1 MAESKLTFPLKEIPL
16 GIGNSKWSDLRKN
29 NKLIVDKT
37 ALLGELVTDFDNVFI
52 SRPRRFGKTMLLYML
67 EELFKNGDK
76 NFEGTAIYGK
86 WPITEH
92 YKVIYISFGGA
103 GFVNP
108 SEIEANICSALL
120 TAMTRAGIY
129 EAATLAN
136 LSTFNQLFINL
147 PPILAKEDALV
158 YLIDEWDFPLSSN
171 LNNQQK
177 FDDVKVIL
185 ERFYWWL
192 RQQNKR
198 FTLVTGIMRYKE
210 TSYFT
215 GRDVFDISLMPKYAT
230 LLGYTQDEI
239 ETAFADYIDLS
250 STRLNISKYELLADL
265 KDYYDG
271 FCFDYNASVK
281 LYCPWS
287 INNFFKQIKINT
299 KTEQLYYQ
307 NFWADTNGDPAALRA
322 FMNSAKPDYSLIT
335 KINDHS
341 VSLTSAKLASPQYF
355 SEVEFYSLL
364 ALNGYLT
371 IKEIEK
377 PIAINPKD
385 RSFLCGFPNREVT
398 LYFSKTFLEYATDN
412 KIVKESTKSG
422 LTQAIED
429 GDIASACIYINEY
442 LRDLLFDVMAS
453 ANEIQYRN
461 LIASAISFSS
471 FQVREETGNNKG
483 RSDIEV
489 EVAVSDSDNNLVY
502 VIELKLMSEDQDQDS
517 HEAKYKL
524 LDEAQQQIIKN
535 GYGVNR
541 FTHGKQVI
549 GVALV
554 ISSEHRQIVAWR
566 KFDRAKLQ
574 EGEVAPLNL
583 LNKPVYQTQP

>member
-1 MAESKLTFPLKEIPL
+1 MAESKITFPLKEIP
-16 GIGNSKWSDLRKN
+16 IGKSDWNVLRSTN
-29 NKLIVDKT
+29 QLIVDKT
-37 ALLGELVTDFDNVFI
+37 ALLGNLVSKNFNVFI
-52 SRPRRFGKTMLLYML
+52 SRPRRFGKTTLINML
-67 EELFKNGDK
+67 EELFTNGDK
-76 NFEGTAIYGK
+76 NFEGTAIYGN
-86 WPITEH
+86 WPITER
-92 YKVIYISFGGA
+92 YRVVKLSFNT
-103 GFVNP
+103 VTVSDP
-108 SEIEANICSALL
+108 SNLEAAICARLL
-120 TAMTRAGIY
+120 TSLNQAGIP
-129 EAATLAN
+129 EAAN
-136 LSTFNQLFINL
+136 LMDLTTFNKLFINL
-147 PPILAKEDALV
+147 PSILKNEGLLV

-171 LNNQQK
+171 LDNPQA
-177 FDDVKVIL
+177 FSKVQEIL
-185 ERFYWWL
+185 GVFYGWL
-192 RQQNKR
+192 REQNTR

-210 TSYFT
+210 TNFFT
-215 GRDVFDISLMPKYAT
+215 GRDIFDISLEPDYAT
-230 LLGYTQDEI
+230 LLGYTQEEI
-239 ETAFADYIDLS
+239 ETSFAGYIDLAIE
-250 STRLNISKYELLADL
+250 RLRVSRNKFLIDL
-265 KDYYDG
+265 KNYYDG

-287 INNFFKQIKINT
+287 INKFFKQITPSSKD
-299 KTEQLYYQ
+299 LYYQ

-322 FMNSAKPDYSLIT
+322 FMNRAQPNYSMIAKIS
-335 KINDHS
+335 DHS
-341 VSLTSAKLASPQYF
+341 VSLTNSKLTSPQYF
-355 SEVEFYSLL
+355 SDVEFYSLL

-371 IKEIEK
+371 IKELEK
-377 PIAINPKD
+377 PIAINPQD
-385 RSFLCGFPNREVT
+385 RSFLCGFPNQEVA

-517 HEAKYKL
+517 HKAKYKL

-541 FTHGKQVI
+541 FTHGKHVI

-566 KFDRAKLQ
+566 KFDRANLQ
-574 EGEVAPLNL
+574 DGEVAPLNL
-583 LNKPVYQTQP
+583 FNKPEYQTKP